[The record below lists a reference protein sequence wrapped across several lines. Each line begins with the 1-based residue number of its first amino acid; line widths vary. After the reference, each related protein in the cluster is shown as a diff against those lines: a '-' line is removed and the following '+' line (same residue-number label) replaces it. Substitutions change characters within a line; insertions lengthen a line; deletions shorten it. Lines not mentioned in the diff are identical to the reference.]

1 MGFPDEDMSGFLC
14 KNPRKKELVS
24 ETHTPSVAR
33 CVCERAGGLIFESF
47 LKDLAVVS
55 GGRGRGLERG
65 GGSRGTFRL
74 ATHQYHMA
82 VPGAVD
88 IGRRPRCIVH
98 GQTAFVEWRQYM
110 SRVGHGT

>member
-1 MGFPDEDMSGFLC
+1 M
-14 KNPRKKELVS
+14 VS

-47 LKDLAVVS
+47 LKDLVEVS
-55 GGRGRGLERG
+55 GGCGRGLERRRS
-65 GGSRGTFRL
+65 SRGTFRL

-82 VPGAVD
+82 VLGAVD

-98 GQTAFVEWRQYM
+98 RQTAFVEWRQCTL
-110 SRVGHGT
+110 RVGHGTA